1 MEEFRIEDARQVL
14 KQYWGYEDFRG
25 VQAEIIRSICE
36 GSDTLGLMP
45 TGGGKSIAFQ
55 VPALLRDG
63 ICLVVTPLIALM
75 RDQVQNLKQRGIR
88 ALAIH
93 TGMRRQ
99 DIVVTLE
106 NAIFGGYKFLYLSP
120 ERLETE
126 LFRAKLS
133 RMKVSMLVVDESHCI
148 SQWGYDFRPSYL
160 RIADIRRMLP
170 GVPVLALTA
179 TATPEVVSDIQQ
191 RLGFERENVFRMSFE
206 RKNLAYIVRKTDDK
220 QGALLRILQRVEGSA
235 IVYVR
240 NRRHAKEI
248 AEWLQH
254 QGISADYYHAGLEN
268 CQRDARQQ
276 RWIEGACRVI
286 VSTNAFGMGI
296 DKPDVRLVVHMDM
309 PDAIESY
316 FQEAG
321 RAGRDGQRAYAVLL
335 VDSGDKAL
343 LRRRIPETFPD
354 KAYIKDVYEH
364 LQYFFQMAMGDGL
377 GCVRKFDLEQ
387 FCRTFK
393 HFPVP
398 VDSAL
403 RLLTQA
409 GYIEYTD
416 EEDTLSR
423 LRFLLHRD
431 ELYKLQGL
439 HEEMDKLIQV
449 VLRLYT
455 GLFSDYAFISEETI
469 ALHTGLS
476 RDVVYEHLKQLAH
489 QRIVSYIPAKRTPYI
504 KYTRARMES
513 SLIYLSPAIYEERRK
528 RLEQR
533 IDAMLEYALSDTV
546 CRSRRLLQ
554 YFGEKN
560 EHNCGLCDV
569 CRSK

>member
-1 MEEFRIEDARQVL
+1 
-14 KQYWGYEDFRG
+14 
-25 VQAEIIRSICE
+25 
-36 GSDTLGLMP
+36 
-45 TGGGKSIAFQ
+45 
-55 VPALLRDG
+55 
-63 ICLVVTPLIALM
+63 
-75 RDQVQNLKQRGIR
+75 
-88 ALAIH
+88 
-93 TGMRRQ
+93 
-99 DIVVTLE
+99 
-106 NAIFGGYKFLYLSP
+106 
-120 ERLETE
+120 
-126 LFRAKLS
+126 
-133 RMKVSMLVVDESHCI
+133 
-148 SQWGYDFRPSYL
+148 
-160 RIADIRRMLP
+160 
-170 GVPVLALTA
+170 
-179 TATPEVVSDIQQ
+179 
-191 RLGFERENVFRMSFE
+191 
-206 RKNLAYIVRKTDDK
+206 
-220 QGALLRILQRVEGSA
+220 
-235 IVYVR
+235 
-240 NRRHAKEI
+240 
-248 AEWLQH
+248 
-254 QGISADYYHAGLEN
+254 
-268 CQRDARQQ
+268 
-276 RWIEGACRVI
+276 
-286 VSTNAFGMGI
+286 MGI

-455 GLFSDYAFISEETI
+455 GLFSDYAFISEEAI